1 MHKTCSSGCWNLT
14 VLIFF
19 FFCSICSINSIQNLT
34 KMPQI
39 NSLTGT
45 NCNYNH
51 SEGVSFKIVMVSP
64 GQYGSVGW
72 ALSCK
77 AKGHQFDSWS
87 GHMRGLAVR
96 SPSVACMRGN
106 RSMFISHIDVSMFF
120 SLSFSLPSPPSK
132 T

>member
-19 FFCSICSINSIQNLT
+19 SFCSICSINSIQNLT

-87 GHMRGLAVR
+87 GHKAVCRFSPHLGRGCLQG
-96 SPSVACMRGN
+96 M
-106 RSMFISHIDVSMFF
+106 
-120 SLSFSLPSPPSK
+120 SLLNFSFSLLSPLYENE
-132 T
+132 